1 MAFHSRSS
9 DILFPMKVSLI
20 SLNLNGAHFI
30 GAFLDSVRIELDSV
44 PDSELILLDNG
55 STDNSVGFILNKY
68 PWIKLIQSSRNLG
81 FAGGTHLAA
90 SQSKADYLIFLNN
103 DMSLEPG
110 FVDEILAPF
119 EIDKDIGAAA
129 GLILDENGTRIDY
142 AGGDINLFGWGFQ
155 RFHNEPASVAD
166 ELEMKELY
174 PRQFFPCGGA
184 VAMRRETWEKSGG
197 FDPDYFAFFEDV
209 DLGWRL
215 NLMGLKTALAP
226 RARVKHK
233 HHGTAMS
240 MPQSLRSYLLERN
253 SLFSAI
259 KNFDDTSLGK
269 ILPWAVAMAIERGL
283 IEDCVESKD
292 IFRGRWADDIWYF
305 SDKDSKSAILGEI
318 RDLREGVKRSAKKII
333 KRDSSTFNVPIR
345 QLAIEEIFLRWEILM
360 KKREE
365 VQKLRKVSDKDIIAM
380 MGEPYRTV
388 TGHQREK
395 DLMEKFRNN
404 VQV

>member
-1 MAFHSRSS
+1 
-9 DILFPMKVSLI
+9 MKVSLI

-30 GAFLDSVRIELDSV
+30 GAFLDSVRVELDSV

-55 STDNSVGFILNKY
+55 STDNSAGFILDKF
-68 PWIKLIQSSRNLG
+68 PWVKLVQSPRNLG
-81 FAGGTHLAA
+81 FAGGTHRAA
-90 SQSKADYLIFLNN
+90 SESKADYLIFLNN
-103 DMSLEPG
+103 DMVLEPG

-119 EIDKDIGAAA
+119 EDDSNLGSVA

-155 RFHNEPASVAD
+155 KFHNEPASIAD
-166 ELEMKELY
+166 DLETNELY

-184 VAMRRETWEKSGG
+184 VAMSRETWEKSGG

-215 NLMGLKTALAP
+215 NLMGLKTVLAP
-226 RARVKHK
+226 RARVLHK
-233 HHGTAMS
+233 HHGTASS

-253 SLFSAI
+253 SLFSVI
-259 KNFDDTSLGK
+259 KNYDDTNLGK
-269 ILPWAVAMAIERGL
+269 ILPWAISMAIERGL

-292 IFRGRWADDIWYF
+292 IFRGRWADDIWYVPGV
-305 SDKDSKSAILGEI
+305 DSKSAILSEI
-318 RDLREGVKRSAKKII
+318 KDLREGIKRSAKKII
-333 KRDSSTFNVPIR
+333 KRDSSSFNMPIR
-345 QLAIEEIFLRWEILM
+345 QLAIEEVFLRWEILM

-365 VQKLRKVSDKDIIAM
+365 IQKLRKVMDKDIIAM
-380 MGEPYRTV
+380 INEPNRTV
-388 TGHQREK
+388 SGHPREK
-395 DLMEKFRNN
+395 DIMEKFRKN